1 MGNFI
6 QPKGSTST
14 EIAREILSK
23 TYSINYSEIDFI
35 KQNLSVTGLKLLID
49 PNTQYIWGTISS
61 SETGTI
67 SSWSIDS
74 TGEIMTVL
82 TTNGTLTLRKISV
95 STSTTTA
102 NSIYNFMTSD
112 DIYNIKNVVG
122 IEINVD
128 YALQKAIN
136 SGLMSIY
143 YPPSKGIYVHS
154 NVCTLPSGF
163 NMYGQSRKPY
173 TVSNDA
179 SFNNCGTVIRLASGS
194 PGIFVLSGRH
204 TFDNIVFDGRNNTVG
219 SMNATSQVSGCR
231 FEKCG
236 FYRWGIGLG
245 RTSGYVATVYAR
257 GCNFSGNNTAMQDWI
272 DSRAVDCT
280 INAQVSRGI
289 AMRTGA
295 NNNAWVGCRVEWNGT
310 DGFYFYQSVGNVI
323 TGELIDRNGYAGITV
338 ADGASVSVTTCSIQ
352 RNGRISSNTNNGANI
367 LINDSGII
375 LLNGNRFTAGIDDG
389 GTGILTPDYDVICAG
404 GTGKILIASGN
415 SFSGGKLG
423 YMKEVTIANK
433 VITGNYGL
441 PDIVNIGTYQKSS
454 GLVKMGNTSTGTLP
468 PAASS
473 GTLTLSLSRPAMTQ
487 YMIPQKIV
495 LEISARDT
503 IGGRAEYFT
512 VPLLCSWESTVPV
525 INMISSKLDTYPDN
539 VWGPS
544 TNTPTGVQVSVSTTS
559 DGSTITINLV
569 SMDTRNRQIQA
580 YIRGA

>member
-1 MGNFI
+1 MGKLI
-6 QPKGSTST
+6 QPKGSVST
-14 EIAREILSK
+14 EITREILSK
-23 TYSINYSEIDFI
+23 TYSVEYTEIDFI
-35 KQNLSVTGLKLLID
+35 QTNISISGLKLLID
-49 PNTQYIWGTISS
+49 PETQYIWGTISS

-67 SSWSIDS
+67 LSWSVDS
-74 TGEIMTVL
+74 TGEIMTIM
-82 TTNGTLTLRKISV
+82 TSV
-95 STSTTTA
+95 STVVLRKVILSTTINSA
-102 NSIYNFMTSD
+102 RSIYDFMTD
-112 DIYNIKNVVG
+112 DDVYNITHTVG
-122 IEINVD
+122 FEVNVD
-128 YALQKAIN
+128 YALQKVID
-136 SGLMSIY
+136 SGLFSIY
-143 YPPSKGIYVHS
+143 YPPSKGIYVHGNS
-154 NVCTLPSGF
+154 CTLPSGF

-173 TVSNDA
+173 TVSGDA
-179 SFNNCGTVIRLASGS
+179 SFNNCGTVIRLLSGA
-194 PGIFVLSGRH
+194 PGIFVLSGRN
-204 TFDNIVFDGRNNTVG
+204 TFSNIVFDGRNNTVG

-231 FEKCG
+231 FEMCG

-280 INAQVSRGI
+280 INAQVFRGV
-289 AMRTGA
+289 AMRSGA

-323 TGELIDRNGYAGITV
+323 TGELIDRNGYAGITA
-338 ADGASVSVTTCSIQ
+338 ADGASVSVSTCSIQ

-441 PDIVNIGTYQKSS
+441 PDIVNVGTYQKSS

-473 GTLTLSLSRPAMTQ
+473 GTLTLSLSIPAMTR

-503 IGGRAEYFT
+503 IGGRSEYFT
-512 VPLLCSWESTVPV
+512 VPLLCSWESTVPAV
-525 INMISSKLDTYPDN
+525 NMISSKLDTYPDN

-544 TNTPTGVQVSVSTTS
+544 TNTPTGVNVSVSISS

-569 SMDTRNRQIQA
+569 SIDTRNRQLQA